1 MIVRQNSSVTWAFGW
16 FLGIWSLLG
25 LQGCLATQN
34 YVKDQVQA
42 VQSQVTRLDQQ
53 LTALEGRVQ
62 QNQGVLKQTRAQV
75 ATVSQQVATLEL
87 DRRLLGD
94 LVEGVNFT
102 TGSDRLMDEARAVLD
117 AFVEGLGNLED
128 VNFYLGGYTDVRG
141 SSRYN
146 YELGER
152 RATRVARYLITEKGV
167 RPVQIR
173 TGSHGKS
180 TSMAAP
186 GSEDLI
192 LDRRV
197 NVYAY
202 VEEIKVPGK

>member
-1 MIVRQNSSVTWAFGW
+1 MVNSSVTKVFAG
-16 FLGIWSLLG
+16 FLGIGSLLG

-34 YVKDQVQA
+34 YVNDQVQA

-53 LTALEGRVQ
+53 LTTLEGRVQ

-87 DRRLLGD
+87 DRRLVGE
-94 LVEGVNFT
+94 LVEGVNFAT
-102 TGSDRLMDEARAVLD
+102 SSATLTDEARAVLD
-117 AFVEGLGNLED
+117 VFVDELGDLED
-128 VNFYLGGYTDVRG
+128 VSFYLAGYTDVRG

-146 YELGER
+146 YELGEH

-180 TSMAAP
+180 NPLAAS
-186 GSEDLI
+186 GSGDLI

-202 VEEIKVPGK
+202 VDEINVPGK